1 MNFLEIVQ
9 RLHSETQSGTGS
21 RPSTTLNQSGDHR
34 RLVDWAASAYKD
46 IQQRHPN
53 WRWLRSEFSL
63 NTVANTDRYAFG
75 DCTDVELTTAID
87 RWRAWWP
94 LDERGFHN
102 VRIYLQSGGIAG
114 QGYLPFVPWAYFRT
128 LYRTGAQNASMPAH
142 ITIDPQGRWVLG
154 PKPDAVY
161 VVSGE
166 YQKGNQ
172 ILAADDDEPE
182 FPVDYHELVFY
193 WAMEKYGAS
202 KVSVENFNRAQLEG
216 GRLMRSLELNQLPD
230 MLLAGPLA

>member
-21 RPSTTLNQSGDHR
+21 RPSTVVSQSGDLK

-53 WRWLRSEFSL
+53 WQWLRSEFTF
-63 NTVANTDRYAFG
+63 NTVALDDTYAYT
-75 DCTDVELTTAID
+75 DCTDVEAAATIS
-87 RWRAWWP
+87 RWRSWWP
-94 LDERGFHN
+94 FDDMGCFN
-102 VRIYLQSGGIAG
+102 VRIYLQSGGVGG
-114 QGYLPFVPWAYFRT
+114 QGYLPFIPWRDFRA
-128 LYRTGAQNASMPAH
+128 LYKHGTQNAAQPAH
-142 ITIDPQGRWVLG
+142 CTIDPQGRWVIG

-166 YQKGNQ
+166 YQKSSQ
-172 ILAADDDEPE
+172 VLALDADTPE
-182 FPVDYHELVFY
+182 VHTDYHELVVY

-216 GRLMRSLELNQLPD
+216 GRLMRALELKELPQLAV
-230 MLLAGPLA
+230 AGPLA